1 MQKIHRQKRE
11 PGENPGRSRRCM
23 GVRNR
28 RNSKPVWNFHA
39 KEPEVERSPSQ
50 KNCKNFRSRYG
61 GTRGTMRKTL
71 CSKVGMTGL
80 CLLFALGV
88 NAIAADVQDLGVSE
102 IALPPPTPADIAPS
116 YEEILPSAWEGR
128 GLSVAEVLSALPG
141 IQSYRQGG
149 MGSFQTV
156 SIRGIA
162 AKGVLICI
170 DGIPM
175 NDASGG
181 AADLGTIDLNNI
193 ERIEIYKD
201 RVPARFGGAGLGG
214 AINFVTKR
222 ATPKTSGRF
231 LASYG
236 SHNTLEGSAQ
246 VTVSPKDSLNF
257 AASVSARHSD
267 NDYEFTNR
275 NGTAY
280 NPDDDFTDKRRNAD
294 FTEYSGNFAYR
305 ILHPENFFST
315 FTANLVYTKSGNPGQ
330 ESSQTK
336 VANFTGQ
343 STQLGYRLE
352 FPTLLN
358 SVLLEAGLSG
368 KFEKNVSASYYPLD
382 FVGYSY
388 PDYIQYGL
396 AGYRLYPEIIGTVVL
411 DRFEGTVRAAG
422 SAEKWEARGSIREF
436 GLSRYS
442 ASASASAELA
452 MARWLAILAEGNLLK
467 TFDDID
473 GGKFLM
479 PTGTATIE
487 DAEKRDLNLSGMV
500 QLKLG
505 QKKSFVG
512 GNASFGRYY
521 RQPQLM
527 ELYGVYRGVLSNP
540 KLKNETAT
548 RFEIGGFV
556 QTPSRKTTL
565 RATYFSSFVENGI
578 YWIASNNAIKAF
590 NASKARIHGIELEA
604 KSSPVPF
611 FETTLRGTIQ
621 DPRDKGFVKM
631 YNGKLLPGEPVHSYF
646 VEGKFFLPFHLDLTF
661 DASYRTRIFSDRI
674 NQTRQPATARYNAS
688 LGYSPWESTR
698 LVFGVTNISD
708 ETYTNFYTP
717 NPVPGREYRM
727 TLIQKF

>member
-1 MQKIHRQKRE
+1 MA
-11 PGENPGRSRRCM
+11 S
-23 GVRNR
+23 
-28 RNSKPVWNFHA
+28 SA
-39 KEPEVERSPSQ
+39 
-50 KNCKNFRSRYG
+50 
-61 GTRGTMRKTL
+61 
-71 CSKVGMTGL
+71 
-80 CLLFALGV
+80 LLFALGV
-88 NAIAADVQDLGVSE
+88 NAFAADVQDLGVSE

-116 YEEILPSAWEGR
+116 YEEILPDAWEGR
-128 GLSVAEVLSALPG
+128 GLSVTEVLSSLPG

-162 AKGVLICI
+162 SKGILICI
-170 DGIPM
+170 DGIPL

-181 AADLGTIDLNNI
+181 AADLGTIDLNNV

-201 RVPARFGGAGLGG
+201 RVPARFGGQGLGG
-214 AINFVTKR
+214 AINFVTKK
-222 ATPKTSGRF
+222 ATAKTNGRF

-246 VTVSPKDSLNF
+246 VSVSPKDSINF

-280 NPDDDFTDKRRNAD
+280 NPDDDFTDKRRNAE
-294 FTEYSGNFAYR
+294 FSEYSGNFAYR

-315 FTANLVYTKSGNPGQ
+315 FSANLSYTKSGNPGQ
-330 ESSQTK
+330 ESSQTQ

-382 FVGYSY
+382 LVGYSY

-396 AGYRLYPEIIGTVVL
+396 AGYRLYPEVIGTVVL

-422 SAEKWEARGSIREF
+422 SAEKWEARGTIREF

-442 ASASASAELA
+442 AAASASAELA
-452 MARWLAILAEGNLLK
+452 ATRWLALLLEGNLLK

-487 DAEKRDLNLSGMV
+487 DTEKRDLNLSGMAQV
-500 QLKLG
+500 KLG
-505 QKKSFVG
+505 QESSLVG
-512 GNASFGRYY
+512 ANASFGRYY

-540 KLKNETAT
+540 KLKNETAL

-578 YWIASNNAIKAF
+578 YWIAGNNAIKAF
-590 NASKARIHGIELEA
+590 NASKARIRGIELEA
-604 KSSPVPF
+604 KSAPVSF

-631 YNGKLLPGEPVHSYF
+631 YRGKLLPGEPVHSYF
-646 VEGKFFLPFHLDLTF
+646 VEGKLFLPFRLDLTF
-661 DASYRTRIFSDRI
+661 DASYRTRIFSDRS
-674 NQTRQPATARYNAS
+674 NQTRQPATARYDAS

-698 LVFGVTNISD
+698 LVFSLANISD
-708 ETYTNFYTP
+708 ETYTNFYSP
-717 NPVPGREYRM
+717 DPVPGREYRM

>member
-1 MQKIHRQKRE
+1 
-11 PGENPGRSRRCM
+11 M

-71 CSKVGMTGL
+71 CSKAGMTGL

-116 YEEILPSAWEGR
+116 YEEILPNAWEGR

-246 VTVSPKDSLNF
+246 VNVSPKDSLNF

-294 FTEYSGNFAYR
+294 FSEYSGNFAYR

-315 FTANLVYTKSGNPGQ
+315 FTANLVYAKSGNPGQ

-343 STQLGYRLE
+343 STQLAYRLE

-382 FVGYSY
+382 FIGYSY

-422 SAEKWEARGSIREF
+422 SAEKWEARGTIREF

-452 MARWLAILAEGNLLK
+452 MARWIAILAEGNLLK

-500 QLKLG
+500 QIKLG
-505 QKKSFVG
+505 QKKSLVG

-540 KLKNETAT
+540 KLKNETAI

-590 NASKARIHGIELEA
+590 NASKAQIHGIELEA

-661 DASYRTRIFSDRI
+661 DASYRTRIFSDRL

>member
-1 MQKIHRQKRE
+1 MA
-11 PGENPGRSRRCM
+11 S
-23 GVRNR
+23 
-28 RNSKPVWNFHA
+28 SA
-39 KEPEVERSPSQ
+39 
-50 KNCKNFRSRYG
+50 
-61 GTRGTMRKTL
+61 
-71 CSKVGMTGL
+71 
-80 CLLFALGV
+80 LLFALGV
-88 NAIAADVQDLGVSE
+88 NAFAADVQDLGVSE

-116 YEEILPSAWEGR
+116 YEEILPDAWEGR
-128 GLSVAEVLSALPG
+128 GLSVTEVLSSLPG

-162 AKGVLICI
+162 SKGILICI
-170 DGIPM
+170 DGIPL

-181 AADLGTIDLNNI
+181 AADLGTIDLNNV

-201 RVPARFGGAGLGG
+201 RVPARFGGQGLGG
-214 AINFVTKR
+214 AINFVTKK
-222 ATPKTSGRF
+222 ATAKTNGRF

-246 VTVSPKDSLNF
+246 VSVSPKDSMNF

-280 NPDDDFTDKRRNAD
+280 NPDDDFTDKRRNAE
-294 FTEYSGNFAYR
+294 FSEYSGNFAYR

-315 FTANLVYTKSGNPGQ
+315 FSANLSYTKSGNPGQ
-330 ESSQTK
+330 ESSQTQ

-382 FVGYSY
+382 LVGYSY

-396 AGYRLYPEIIGTVVL
+396 AGYRLYPEVIGTVVL

-422 SAEKWEARGSIREF
+422 SAEKWEARGTIREF

-442 ASASASAELA
+442 AAASASAELA
-452 MARWLAILAEGNLLK
+452 ATRWLALLLEGNLLK

-487 DAEKRDLNLSGMV
+487 DTEKRDLNLSGMAQV
-500 QLKLG
+500 KLG
-505 QKKSFVG
+505 QESSLVG
-512 GNASFGRYY
+512 ANASFGRYY

-540 KLKNETAT
+540 KLKNETAL

-578 YWIASNNAIKAF
+578 YWIAGNNAIKAF
-590 NASKARIHGIELEA
+590 NASKARIRGIELEA
-604 KSSPVPF
+604 KSAPVSF

-631 YNGKLLPGEPVHSYF
+631 YRGKLLPGEPVHSYF
-646 VEGKFFLPFHLDLTF
+646 VEGKLFLPFRLDLTF
-661 DASYRTRIFSDRI
+661 DASYRTRIFSDRS
-674 NQTRQPATARYNAS
+674 NQTRQPATARYDAS

-698 LVFGVTNISD
+698 LVFSLANISD
-708 ETYTNFYTP
+708 ETYTNFYSP
-717 NPVPGREYRM
+717 DPVPGREYRM

>member
-1 MQKIHRQKRE
+1 MA
-11 PGENPGRSRRCM
+11 S
-23 GVRNR
+23 
-28 RNSKPVWNFHA
+28 SA
-39 KEPEVERSPSQ
+39 
-50 KNCKNFRSRYG
+50 
-61 GTRGTMRKTL
+61 
-71 CSKVGMTGL
+71 
-80 CLLFALGV
+80 LLFALGV
-88 NAIAADVQDLGVSE
+88 NAFAADVQDLGVSE

-116 YEEILPSAWEGR
+116 YEEILPDAWEGR
-128 GLSVAEVLSALPG
+128 GLSVTEVLSSLPG

-162 AKGVLICI
+162 SKGILICI
-170 DGIPM
+170 DGIPL

-181 AADLGTIDLNNI
+181 AADLGTIDLNNV

-201 RVPARFGGAGLGG
+201 RVPARFGGQGLGG
-214 AINFVTKR
+214 AINFVTKK
-222 ATPKTSGRF
+222 ATAKTNGRF

-246 VTVSPKDSLNF
+246 VSVSPKDSMNF

-280 NPDDDFTDKRRNAD
+280 NPDDDFTDKRRNAE
-294 FTEYSGNFAYR
+294 FSEYSGNFAYR

-315 FTANLVYTKSGNPGQ
+315 FSANLSYTKSGNPGQ
-330 ESSQTK
+330 ESSQTQ

-382 FVGYSY
+382 LVGYSY

-396 AGYRLYPEIIGTVVL
+396 AGYRLYPEVIATVVL

-422 SAEKWEARGSIREF
+422 SAEKWEARGTIREF

-442 ASASASAELA
+442 AAASASAELA
-452 MARWLAILAEGNLLK
+452 ATRWLALLLEGNLLK

-487 DAEKRDLNLSGMV
+487 DTEKRDLNLSGMAQV
-500 QLKLG
+500 KLG
-505 QKKSFVG
+505 QESSLVG
-512 GNASFGRYY
+512 ANASFGRYY

-540 KLKNETAT
+540 KLKNETAL

-578 YWIASNNAIKAF
+578 YWIAGNNAIKAF
-590 NASKARIHGIELEA
+590 NASKARIRGIELEA
-604 KSSPVPF
+604 KSAPVSF

-631 YNGKLLPGEPVHSYF
+631 YRGKLLPGEPVHSYF
-646 VEGKFFLPFHLDLTF
+646 VEGKLFLPFRLDLTF
-661 DASYRTRIFSDRI
+661 DASYRTRIFSDRS
-674 NQTRQPATARYNAS
+674 NQTRQPATARYDAS

-698 LVFGVTNISD
+698 LVFSLANISD
-708 ETYTNFYTP
+708 ETYTNFYSP
-717 NPVPGREYRM
+717 DPVPGREYRM

>member
-1 MQKIHRQKRE
+1 MKIRDG
-11 PGENPGRSRRCM
+11 PAAVWENETGKIQNQC
-23 GVRNR
+23 GF
-28 RNSKPVWNFHA
+28 KTHA
-39 KEPEVERSPSQ
+39 KDPEVGRSPSQ
-50 KNCKNFRSRYG
+50 KNCKDFPFRPR

-71 CSKVGMTGL
+71 YSKAYKLG
-80 CLLFALGV
+80 FALV
-88 NAIAADVQDLGVSE
+88 FAFCANAIAADIQDLGISE
-102 IALPPPTPADIAPS
+102 ITLPPPTPADIAPS

-128 GLSVAEVLSALPG
+128 GLSAAEILSAMPG
-141 IQSYRQGG
+141 IQSYKQGG

-162 AKGVLICI
+162 ARSILICI
-170 DGIPM
+170 DGIPL

-181 AADLGTIDLNNI
+181 AADIGTIDLNNI
-193 ERIEIYKD
+193 EKIEIYKD
-201 RVPARFGGAGLGG
+201 RVPAKFGGLGLGG
-214 AINFVTKR
+214 AINFITKK

-231 LASYG
+231 LASIG
-236 SHNTLEGSAQ
+236 SHNTMEGSAQ
-246 VTVSPKDSLNF
+246 LSVSPKDSMNF

-267 NDYEFTNR
+267 NDYKFTNR

-280 NPDDDFTDKRRNAD
+280 NPDDDFTDKRKNAE
-294 FTEYSGNFAYR
+294 FSEYSGNFKYR
-305 ILHPENFFST
+305 ILHPKNYFST
-315 FTANLVYTKSGNPGQ
+315 IATNLVYTKSGNPGQ

-343 STQLGYRLE
+343 SSQLDYRLE

-368 KFEKNVSASYYPLD
+368 RFEKNVSASYYPLD

-396 AGYRLYPEIIGTVVL
+396 AGYRLYPEILGTVIL

-422 SAEKWEARGSIREF
+422 SAERWEARGTIREF

-442 ASASASAELA
+442 ASASASLEFA
-452 MARWLAILAEGNLLK
+452 MTRWLALLAEGNLLK

-487 DAEKRDLNLSGMV
+487 DTEKRDLNLSGMLQV
-500 QLKLG
+500 KLG
-505 QKKSFVG
+505 QKKSLAG
-512 GNASFGRYY
+512 GNVSIGRYF

-540 KLKNETAT
+540 KLKNETAA

-565 RATYFSSFVENGI
+565 RATYFHSFVENGI
-578 YWIASNNAIKAF
+578 YWIASTNAIKAF
-590 NASKARIHGIELEA
+590 NASKASIHGIELEA
-604 KSSPVPF
+604 QSSPVPF
-611 FETTLRGTIQ
+611 FKTTLRGTIQ
-621 DPRDKGFVKM
+621 DPRDKGFAKM

-661 DASYRTRIFSDRI
+661 DANFRTRIFSDRS
-674 NQTRQPATARYNAS
+674 NQTRQPPTARYNAS

-698 LVFGVTNISD
+698 LVFAVTNISD
-708 ETYTNFYTP
+708 ETYTNFYSP
-717 NPVPGREYRM
+717 NPIPGREYRM

>member
-1 MQKIHRQKRE
+1 MKTRGGPAAVWVYETGKIQNQCGFKT
-11 PGENPGRSRRCM
+11 
-23 GVRNR
+23 
-28 RNSKPVWNFHA
+28 HA
-39 KEPEVERSPSQ
+39 KDPEVERSPSQ
-50 KNCKNFRSRYG
+50 KNCKSFTLRPR

-71 CSKVGMTGL
+71 CSKVGKA
-80 CLLFALGV
+80 CFVLLFAISV
-88 NAIAADVQDLGVSE
+88 NAIAADMQDLGVSE
-102 IALPPPTPADIAPS
+102 ITIPQPTPADIAPS

-128 GLSVAEVLSALPG
+128 GLSAAEVLSALPG

-162 AKGVLICI
+162 AKNILICI
-170 DGIPM
+170 DGIPV

-181 AADLGTIDLNNI
+181 AADIGTIDLNNI
-193 ERIEIYKD
+193 EKIEIYKD
-201 RVPARFGGAGLGG
+201 RVPARFGGQGLGG
-214 AINFVTKR
+214 AINFITKK
-222 ATPKTSGRF
+222 ATPRTNGRF
-231 LASYG
+231 LASIG
-236 SHNTLEGSAQ
+236 SHNTFEGSAQ
-246 VTVSPKDSLNF
+246 VSVSPKDSMNF

-280 NPDDDFTDKRRNAD
+280 NHDDDFTDKRKNAE
-294 FTEYSGNFAYR
+294 FSEYSGNFKYR
-305 ILHPENFFST
+305 ILHPNSFFSV
-315 FTANLVYTKSGNPGQ
+315 FDANLVYTKSGNPGQ

-368 KFEKNVSASYYPLD
+368 RFEKNVSASYYPLD

-396 AGYRLYPEIIGTVVL
+396 AGYRLYPEIIGTIVL
-411 DRFEGTVRAAG
+411 DRFEGTVRSAG
-422 SAEKWEARGSIREF
+422 SAERWEARGTIREF

-442 ASASASAELA
+442 ASASASADLA
-452 MARWLAILAEGNLLK
+452 VARWFAVLAEGNLLK

-479 PTGTATIE
+479 ATGTATIE
-487 DAEKRDLNLSGMV
+487 DAEKRGLNLSGMV
-500 QLKLG
+500 QLKFG

-512 GNASFGRYY
+512 GNASIGRYF

-540 KLKNETAT
+540 TLKNETAV
-548 RFEIGGFV
+548 RFEIGGFI

-565 RATYFSSFVENGI
+565 RTTYFHSSVENGI
-578 YWIASNNAIKAF
+578 YWIAGNNAIKAF
-590 NASKARIHGIELEA
+590 NASKANIHGIELEVQ
-604 KSSPVPF
+604 SSPVPF

-621 DPRDKGFVKM
+621 DPRDKGFAKM

-661 DASYRTRIFSDRI
+661 DASYRTRIFSDRA

-698 LVFGVTNISD
+698 LVFAVTNISD

-717 NPVPGREYRM
+717 NPVPGREYRI
-727 TLIQKF
+727 TLTQKF

>member
-1 MQKIHRQKRE
+1 MA
-11 PGENPGRSRRCM
+11 S
-23 GVRNR
+23 
-28 RNSKPVWNFHA
+28 SA
-39 KEPEVERSPSQ
+39 
-50 KNCKNFRSRYG
+50 
-61 GTRGTMRKTL
+61 
-71 CSKVGMTGL
+71 
-80 CLLFALGV
+80 LLFALGV
-88 NAIAADVQDLGVSE
+88 NAFAADVQDLGVSE

-116 YEEILPSAWEGR
+116 YEEILSDAWEGR
-128 GLSVAEVLSALPG
+128 GLSVTEVLSSLPG

-162 AKGVLICI
+162 SKGILICI
-170 DGIPM
+170 DGIPL

-181 AADLGTIDLNNI
+181 AADLGTIDLNNV

-201 RVPARFGGAGLGG
+201 RVPARFGGQGLGG
-214 AINFVTKR
+214 AINFVTKK
-222 ATPKTSGRF
+222 ATAKTNGRF

-246 VTVSPKDSLNF
+246 VSVSPKDSMNF

-280 NPDDDFTDKRRNAD
+280 NPDDDFTDKRRNAE
-294 FTEYSGNFAYR
+294 FSEYSGNFAYR

-315 FTANLVYTKSGNPGQ
+315 FSANLSYTKSGNPGQ
-330 ESSQTK
+330 ESSQTQ

-382 FVGYSY
+382 LVGYSY

-396 AGYRLYPEIIGTVVL
+396 AGYRLYPEVIGTVVL

-422 SAEKWEARGSIREF
+422 SAEKWEARGTIREF

-442 ASASASAELA
+442 AAASASAELA
-452 MARWLAILAEGNLLK
+452 ATRWLALLLEGNLLK

-487 DAEKRDLNLSGMV
+487 DTEKRDLNLSGMAQV
-500 QLKLG
+500 KLG
-505 QKKSFVG
+505 QESSLVG
-512 GNASFGRYY
+512 ANASFGRYY

-540 KLKNETAT
+540 KLKNETAL

-578 YWIASNNAIKAF
+578 YWIAGNNAIKAF
-590 NASKARIHGIELEA
+590 NASKARIRGIELEA
-604 KSSPVPF
+604 KSAPVSF

-631 YNGKLLPGEPVHSYF
+631 YRGKLLPGEPVHSYF
-646 VEGKFFLPFHLDLTF
+646 VEGKLFLPFRLDLTF
-661 DASYRTRIFSDRI
+661 DASYRTRIFSDRS
-674 NQTRQPATARYNAS
+674 NQTRQPATARYDAS

-698 LVFGVTNISD
+698 LVFSLANISD
-708 ETYTNFYTP
+708 ETYTNFYSP
-717 NPVPGREYRM
+717 DPVPGREYRM